1 MFADYIVLCGD
12 DETDM
17 TEYLETW
24 RRASEERIMRI
35 SKAKDTS
42 WTLTVD
48 SIMTKEES
56 RLIS

>member
-24 RRASEERIMRI
+24 RRVLEEIIMRI
-35 SKAKDTS
+35 SRPKDTS

-48 SIMTKEES
+48 SILAKDES
-56 RLIS
+56 RLRS